1 MNIPRSKALSRD
13 ITSHV
18 CTGFILDAF
27 HYARLTGQRS
37 VELTKGK
44 WNDIIRKKQNFQPDR
59 SGPFTFPPKF
69 LLLLCEVGLET
80 RIFLKVSDGPDRPVK
95 EDHLWRWTTFSGK
108 FPPGP
113 KRPIYVSTK
122 TSGNFGIFAFGNT
135 LCFLSVLLFAPLTS
149 CIYKEKT
156 SEYLSI
162 SRQL

>member
-27 HYARLTGQRS
+27 HYARPTGQRS

-80 RIFLKVSDGPDRPVK
+80 RIFLKVSDGPDRPVR
-95 EDHLWRWTTFSGK
+95 EDHLWRWTTFSRK
-108 FPPGP
+108 
-113 KRPIYVSTK
+113 ISTW
-122 TSGNFGIFAFGNT
+122 TEASH
-135 LCFLSVLLFAPLTS
+135 LCFDQNFRKFWHFCIWKHPLFPICSFVCTPHKLHLQR
-149 CIYKEKT
+149 KN
-156 SEYLSI
+156 L
-162 SRQL
+162 